1 MIAPPILFAHLP
13 EKARLA
19 DLRSGTVL
27 GKRQLGERI
36 ETRAKALA
44 AAGIMG
50 GCAVVAQGDP
60 LACLR
65 DLFAL
70 WAVGTMA
77 VVVNPA
83 ITAEERANVMNA
95 TDAIALLDGEGLP
108 LPSER
113 NVFTGPLHIDA
124 PALTLMTS
132 GTTGHPKGIVH
143 TQRSLSSR
151 IALNVAAIGS
161 ADLERSLCVLPL
173 HFGHGLIGNV
183 LSVVAAGGTLSL
195 WPQPSI
201 EEMRGF
207 GALIGHER
215 ITFMSSTPSFWKVA
229 MRLSPRPE
237 WKMKR
242 VHVGSA
248 PLSAEAWSSIAEWT
262 GTRRV
267 LNMYGI
273 TETAN
278 WIGGA
283 SLEDQEPA
291 DGFVGKPW
299 GGAWAVLDGEGDIRE
314 KGSGEVLVASPSI
327 MSRYL
332 KMEEATAAAFIGPW
346 FRTGDIGTI
355 AEDGGLTLV
364 GRIKHEINR
373 GGIKIPAEEIELLL
387 ERHPHVEEACAFA
400 LPDLVAGEAVAAAV
414 VLRKGGELEAIK
426 TWCRERC
433 RPEAVPTRLFALD
446 AIPRNDR
453 GKIVRDHVRAAA
465 SEQGTMLQRA

>member
-1 MIAPPILFAHLP
+1 MSVPPVLFAHLHR
-13 EKARLA
+13 KARLV
-19 DLRSGTVL
+19 DIRSGATIDKQEL
-27 GKRQLGERI
+27 WRQI

-44 AAGIMG
+44 KAGVVG
-50 GCAVVAQGDP
+50 GCAAVAHRNP

-65 DLFAL
+65 DIFAL
-70 WAVGTMA
+70 WTVGAMA
-77 VVVNPA
+77 LVVNPA
-83 ITAEERANVMNA
+83 ITAEERANVMTTTGA
-95 TDAIALLDGEGLP
+95 MALLDGEEIHR
-108 LPSER
+108 STVR
-113 NVFTGPLHIDA
+113 SVFTGPLHIEA

-183 LSVVAAGGTLSL
+183 LTVLAAGGTLYL
-195 WPQPSI
+195 WPQPGI
-201 EEMRGF
+201 EEMQGF
-207 GALIGHER
+207 GPLVDREQ

-237 WKMKR
+237 WKMRR

-248 PLSAEAWSSIAEWT
+248 PLSAEAWSSIAGWI

-267 LNMYGI
+267 LNMYGM

-278 WIGGA
+278 WIAGA
-283 SLEDQEPA
+283 SLEDREPT

-299 GGAWAVLDGEGDIRE
+299 GGTWAVLDGEGNIRN
-314 KGSGEVLVASPSI
+314 KGFGEVLVASPSI
-327 MSRYL
+327 MTCYL
-332 KMEEATAAAFIGPW
+332 GMEDATAAAFIGPW
-346 FRTGDIGTI
+346 FRTGDIGMI

-373 GGIKIPAEEIELLL
+373 GGIKIPAEEIDLLL
-387 ERHPHVEEACAFA
+387 ERHPHVEEACAFPLA
-400 LPDLVAGEAVAAAV
+400 DPVAGEAVAAAV
-414 VLRKGGELEAIK
+414 VLRKGGEVEAIK
-426 TWCRERC
+426 AWCRERC
-433 RPEAVPTRLFALD
+433 RPEAVPTRIFPLD

-453 GKIVRDHVRAAA
+453 GKIVRDHVREEALRQHKAR
-465 SEQGTMLQRA
+465 QRA